1 MKELT
6 SFEGVHCANC
16 TTPMQGEYCHHCGQ
30 SIHSVLKPV
39 HGLFEE
45 FLETVLHIDGRIFH
59 TIPPLMLKPGFLTL
73 EYFSGRRVR
82 YIAPFRLMFITCL
95 LSFFVMHLDA
105 DLITSRIDHRHQQ
118 LVLTGNGSDFSDDE
132 TVGKVQ
138 KDLSADLSTLEAT
151 RAENLGPNG
160 NPAIVAQVA
169 RMEQTYRDE
178 AKRRLAELNPPA
190 ASTAATPAA
199 AASSA
204 AKPSQDGT
212 AEDEHEKPIKPIHI
226 SWLPDFANRRLT
238 ATAQHMAGNMRAL
251 VKGDAAQRQEA
262 RDHLITNVFSALPE
276 TMLVL
281 IPAFALLLTLM
292 YVFKRRLYMEHLIVA
307 LHSHAFIF
315 ATLLLVTLAGM
326 ASTWLKPHASWVGVL
341 MGLVQTVLF
350 LWIPVYLLLMQK
362 RVYRQGWLLTIVKF
376 GFVGWL
382 YTWLFG
388 LALGAAAILG
398 LAH

>member
-45 FLETVLHIDGRIFH
+45 FFETVLHIDGRIFH
-59 TIPPLMLKPGFLTL
+59 TLPPLMLKPGFLTL

-95 LSFFVMHLDA
+95 LSFFVMHLAA
-105 DLITSRIDHRHQQ
+105 DLITYRIDHRHQQ
-118 LVLTGNGSDFSDDE
+118 AVLTGQVDDFSNDE
-132 TVGKVQ
+132 TAAKVQ
-138 KDLSADLSTLEAT
+138 KDLSKNLAMLDAT
-151 RAENLGPNG
+151 RAENAGAGG
-160 NPAIVAQVA
+160 NPAIVAQVD
-169 RMEQTYRDE
+169 RMEQKYRDD
-178 AKRRLAELNPPA
+178 AKHRLSELA
-190 ASTAATPAA
+190 AP
-199 AASSA
+199 SSA
-204 AKPSQDGT
+204 ALATASSVASDTQTTPSKDDG
-212 AEDEHEKPIKPIHI
+212 HEKPVQPFHI

-238 ATAQHMAGNMRAL
+238 ATAQHMAENMRTL
-251 VKGDAAQRQEA
+251 VHGDAAERQEA
-262 RDHLITNVFSALPE
+262 RDRLITNVFSALPE

-281 IPAFALLLTLM
+281 IPAFALLLTLV
-292 YVFKRRLYMEHLIVA
+292 YVFRRRLYMEHLIVA

-315 ATLLLVTLAGM
+315 CGLLLITLAGM
-326 ASTWLKPHASWVGVL
+326 LSTWLKPHAAWVGVV

-350 LWIPVYLLLMQK
+350 LWIPIYLLIMQK
-362 RVYRQGWLLTIVKF
+362 RVYRQGWVMTVVKF

-388 LALGAAAILG
+388 FALGAAAILG

>member
-16 TTPMQGEYCHHCGQ
+16 TTPMRGEYCHHCGQ

-39 HGLFEE
+39 HGMLEE

-59 TIPPLMLKPGFLTL
+59 TLPPLMLKPGFLTL

-82 YIAPFRLMFITCL
+82 YIAPFRLMFVTCL
-95 LSFFVMHLDA
+95 LSFFVMHLAA
-105 DLITSRIDHRHQQ
+105 DQLTYRIDHRHQQ
-118 LVLTGNGSDFSDDE
+118 LVLAGNGSDFSNDE
-132 TVGKVQ
+132 TAGKVQ
-138 KDLSADLSTLEAT
+138 KDLSRDLAALDAT
-151 RAENLGPNG
+151 RAENSGPNG
-160 NPAIVAQVA
+160 NPAIVAQVD

-178 AKRRLAELNPPA
+178 AKRRLATLNPA
-190 ASTAATPAA
+190 AAATAPA

-204 AKPSQDGT
+204 AGAAQKPSSD
-212 AEDEHEKPIKPIHI
+212 EDEHEKPIKPIHI

-238 ATAQHMAGNMRAL
+238 ASSQHMADNVRAL
-251 VKGDAAQRQEA
+251 FHGDATQRQEA

-341 MGLVQTVLF
+341 LGLVQAVLF
-350 LWIPVYLLLMQK
+350 LWIPAYLLIMQK
-362 RVYRQGWLLTIVKF
+362 RVYRQGWVLTIVKF

-388 LALGAAAILG
+388 FALGAAAILG

>member
-59 TIPPLMLKPGFLTL
+59 TLPPLMLKPGFLTL

-95 LSFFVMHLDA
+95 LSFFVMHLAA
-105 DLITSRIDHRHQQ
+105 DLITYRIDHRHQQ
-118 LVLTGNGSDFSDDE
+118 LVLAGNGSDFSDDE
-132 TVGKVQ
+132 TAGKVQ
-138 KDLSADLSTLEAT
+138 KDLDRDLAALEAT
-151 RAENLGPNG
+151 RAENAGPHG
-160 NPAIVAQVA
+160 NPAIVAQVD

-178 AKRRLAELNPPA
+178 AKRRLAVLNPPA
-190 ASTAATPAA
+190 TSTAPAA
-199 AASSA
+199 AASST
-204 AKPSQDGT
+204 SQNNQGT
-212 AEDEHEKPIKPIHI
+212 ASDDEHEKPLKPIHI
-226 SWLPDFANRRLT
+226 SWLPEFANRRLT
-238 ATAQHMAGNMRAL
+238 ATAQHMMDNTRAL
-251 VKGDAAQRQEA
+251 FHGDAAQRQEA

-276 TMLVL
+276 TMLAL

-315 ATLLLVTLAGM
+315 ATLLLITLAGM

-362 RVYRQGWLLTIVKF
+362 RVYRQGWVMTIVKF

-382 YTWLFG
+382 YSWLFG
-388 LALGAAAILG
+388 FALGAAAILG